1 MLSSSKHSLFFHRPA
16 SPTHGTKAHS
26 GEKVMPKASGR
37 LLLIT
42 VFLFLVDNA
51 ALGADA
57 MRLAFS
63 SFSATNAGFFT
74 AIEEKLFE
82 RRGIDLTHVYIA
94 SSSVVMPAVLTR
106 EVDLA
111 TLSGEIA
118 MRAYHQGAKNLVIV
132 GTQLDKFTFSLY
144 TRPEIKT
151 PQDLRG
157 KILGVSRFGGSL
169 DISLR
174 YGLQQVGLDP
184 KRDNITVVQA
194 GGMPEI
200 MAGLT
205 AGKLDGAMLLSVYAF
220 RGKELGFRELLD
232 LGTLDVSFPQGVTLT
247 TREFL
252 RDKRDLAKRFMAG
265 YLDGVDLFLKNPRA
279 GKKALAKFTG
289 VKEERF
295 LDADYA
301 QYSEKYLN
309 KSMATEPR
317 MLSIVFDRI
326 GVAPGDEREK
336 IFKGLV
342 DNSILTEAKTLRAAR

>member
-1 MLSSSKHSLFFHRPA
+1 MGKKSVRIAK
-16 SPTHGTKAHS
+16 
-26 GEKVMPKASGR
+26 
-37 LLLIT
+37 LLVLA
-42 VFLFLVDNA
+42 VFLLVGGKTA
-51 ALGADA
+51 SGADA
-57 MRLAFS
+57 VRLAFS

-82 RRGIDLTHVYIA
+82 RRAIDLTHVYIA
-94 SSSVVMPAVLTR
+94 SSAVVMPAVLTR
-106 EVDLA
+106 EVDFA
-111 TLSGEIA
+111 TLSGETVA
-118 MRAYHQGAKNLVIV
+118 RAYHGGAKNLAIV

-144 TRPEIKT
+144 TKPEIKT

-157 KILGVSRFGGSL
+157 KVLGVSRFGGSL

-184 KRDNITVVQA
+184 KRDNITLVQA

-220 RGKELGFRELLD
+220 RGKELGYRELLD
-232 LGTLDVSFPQGVTLT
+232 LGSLDVSFPQGVTLT

-252 RDKRDLAKRFMAG
+252 RDKRDLAKRFIAV
-265 YLDGVDLFLKNPRA
+265 YLDGLELFLKNPRA
-279 GKKALAKFTG
+279 GKKALARFTG

-301 QYSEKYLN
+301 QYTEKYLN
-309 KSMATEPR
+309 KSFATESR

-326 GVAPGDEREK
+326 GVAPRDEREK

-342 DNSILTEAKTLRAAR
+342 DNSIIAEAKTLRASTTR